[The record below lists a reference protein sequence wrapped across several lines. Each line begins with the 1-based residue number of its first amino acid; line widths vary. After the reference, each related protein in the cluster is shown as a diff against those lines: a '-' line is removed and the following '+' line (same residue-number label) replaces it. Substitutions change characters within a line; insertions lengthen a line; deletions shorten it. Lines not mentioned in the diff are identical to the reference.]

1 MKNCRIQVESSFF
14 LFYFYQQV
22 ESSNV
27 AAQYKASSMQV
38 KPVVKQRKEN
48 KSIYVPKEQTN
59 NTSLGQQDVDSSQ
72 IILNN
77 IVPAT
82 VIHKEVILQNQDS
95 IPQKS
100 VELQNISADAA
111 SAKGV
116 SVGSSSDEF
125 ADMSLLESVHESSLP
140 TIQTLLPLR
149 MLMLVLLQMPLII
162 LLLLI
167 IRFYLNQ
174 ILIILLY
181 KIVFNLFQERT
192 RLILLSISIEKKNHI
207 KIMNK

>member
-1 MKNCRIQVESSFF
+1 M
-14 LFYFYQQV
+14 
-22 ESSNV
+22 
-27 AAQYKASSMQV
+27 
-38 KPVVKQRKEN
+38 
-48 KSIYVPKEQTN
+48 
-59 NTSLGQQDVDSSQ
+59 
-72 IILNN
+72 
-77 IVPAT
+77 PAT